1 MSAKLIK
8 YGQAVVRGKAGK
20 GRVLQKQTS
29 FESLISFEGVQLPAT
44 NPAHQRTHRK
54 PVDTDEC
61 KWRPDRPASMCP
73 GTDRCHCC
81 YRYRRLQ
88 SLLRCVAPIRP
99 PLDERL
105 RIEPF
110 RTVGEVIH
118 TCPKSRFRSTYL
130 EREKRDRALV
140 SEDRLYISLVMLL
153 CVCVCAP
160 ESEPQQQPYPP
171 VTLRPPSARQPPC
184 SVCADLHD
192 EDRK

>member
-99 PLDERL
+99 PPSGREVKN
-105 RIEPF
+105 
-110 RTVGEVIH
+110 RTV
-118 TCPKSRFRSTYL
+118 PYRRRSHPHVPEKPVPVHLPRT
-130 EREKRDRALV
+130 RETRQSV
-140 SEDRLYISLVMLL
+140 SE
-153 CVCVCAP
+153 
-160 ESEPQQQPYPP
+160 
-171 VTLRPPSARQPPC
+171 
-184 SVCADLHD
+184 
-192 EDRK
+192 